1 MKLIPPFCHKDT
13 PNSERK
19 VFEALRNDKNP
30 LTQNWIVYHSLNY
43 PVSINKSKKVS
54 FKYYGESDFLI
65 LAQDIGII
73 NIEVKGGAVK
83 CVDGVWSTKGKNK
96 EEKTLNKSPIKQAHD
111 TKYNIQDHLQK
122 RFGKNSLKSI
132 WLFFQ
137 IVTLT
142 LIILSIH

>member
-65 LAQDIGII
+65 LAQDLGII
-73 NIEVKGGAVK
+73 FSLLFLLPLLLLLSVLLPLSLS
-83 CVDGVWSTKGKNK
+83 C
-96 EEKTLNKSPIKQAHD
+96 
-111 TKYNIQDHLQK
+111 
-122 RFGKNSLKSI
+122 RFLH
-132 WLFFQ
+132 LFFSS
-137 IVTLT
+137 L
-142 LIILSIH
+142 